1 MLDTARALTREMD
14 ERGLAHLTASTTV
27 NRPAMRDTMMYFARA
42 TVFGGE
48 IRTQGFGVDASNYAG
63 TMVTQK
69 SGDNRLALTYAGV
82 EGAKLPVDPAT
93 YEVREAAPPSD
104 FYA

>member
-63 TMVTQK
+63 
-69 SGDNRLALTYAGV
+69 V
-82 EGAKLPVDPAT
+82 EGAKLPVDRAT
-93 YEVREAAPPSD
+93 YEVRETAPPSD